1 LRLIKK
7 AEIMA
12 RLKVIRSMTNVARF
26 TIRILIALGLAG
38 LFANPSYTS
47 AADSSV
53 NPDTLPMFGQPK
65 IARPDHLKSVDES
78 FIRDST
84 LRYNTRQAASGA
96 FATQGWSSLR
106 TKQLDV
112 AMLRFNQAWLL
123 NGKNYA
129 AFWGFAAV
137 LSARGSLLEAI
148 EQLETARE
156 LIDEPAQR
164 PALLCDLA
172 TLHSEYAA
180 SLPAERQLERAQRF
194 VGANNRFTESLENDP
209 TFATGWQ
216 EWAMSLYE
224 QERYAEAWAKVK
236 RARELRAEALPPEFL
251 KKLSAKMAEPK

>member
-1 LRLIKK
+1 
-7 AEIMA
+7 M
-12 RLKVIRSMTNVARF
+12 
-26 TIRILIALGLAG
+26 RILLVFGLLGWLV
-38 LFANPSYTS
+38 NPSFAR

-65 IARPDHLKSVDES
+65 IVRPDNLKSADES

-84 LRYNTRQAASGA
+84 LRYKTRQAASAA
-96 FATQGWSSLR
+96 FAAQGWSSL
-106 TKQLDV
+106 KSQQLDT

-129 AFWGFAAV
+129 AFWGFGAV
-137 LSARGSLLEAI
+137 LSARGRLLEAI

-156 LIDEPAQR
+156 VIDEPAQR

-180 SLPAERQLERAQRF
+180 SLPADRQLERAQRF

-209 TFATGWQ
+209 TFATAWR
-216 EWAMSLYE
+216 EWAISLYE

-236 RARELRAEALPPEFL
+236 RARDLRAEPLAPEFL